1 MLFIDLTVNGLI
13 TGVFYAL
20 MAIGLTLIFG
30 ILKIVNFAHGEF
42 YMVGAYAYILLSTAL
57 GLSVWISLPA
67 AVALGIVI
75 GWTTERT
82 LMSPLYAGYS
92 SWGLMKDEYAI
103 IVTFGLSLL
112 LINLVDKIIGPY
124 PFRGPDLIEA
134 SRIEIGPVIANAHR
148 LFATGLGIF
157 VIGVVFCFIKFTPWG
172 KQIQAVAQNRLG
184 ASLAGID
191 PRMVSS
197 TVFSLSGGL
206 AAFAG
211 ALLAPVINASPDVG
225 IFPAIKSYVVVVLG
239 GMGSIMGAL
248 LASLLLGIAESFAAV
263 YLSYNYRDTFGLVV
277 LILVLMF
284 RPQGLFGEKVR
295 SV

>member
-1 MLFIDLTVNGLI
+1 
-13 TGVFYAL
+13 
-20 MAIGLTLIFG
+20 
-30 ILKIVNFAHGEF
+30 
-42 YMVGAYAYILLSTAL
+42 
-57 GLSVWISLPA
+57 
-67 AVALGIVI
+67 
-75 GWTTERT
+75 
-82 LMSPLYAGYS
+82 
-92 SWGLMKDEYAI
+92 
-103 IVTFGLSLL
+103 
-112 LINLVDKIIGPY
+112 
-124 PFRGPDLIEA
+124 LIEA

-148 LFATGLGIF
+148 LLATGLGIF
-157 VIGVVFCFIKFTPWG
+157 VIGVVFWFMKFTPWG

-191 PRMVSS
+191 PRKVSS

-248 LASLLLGIAESFAAV
+248 LASLLLGVSESFAAV

>member
-1 MLFIDLTVNGLI
+1 
-13 TGVFYAL
+13 
-20 MAIGLTLIFG
+20 
-30 ILKIVNFAHGEF
+30 
-42 YMVGAYAYILLSTAL
+42 
-57 GLSVWISLPA
+57 
-67 AVALGIVI
+67 
-75 GWTTERT
+75 
-82 LMSPLYAGYS
+82 MSPLYAGYS

-134 SRIEIGPVIANAHR
+134 SRVEIGPVIANAHR
-148 LFATGLGIF
+148 LFATGLGLF
-157 VIGVVFCFIKFTPWG
+157 VIGVVFGFIKFTPWG

-191 PRMVSS
+191 PRKVSS

-211 ALLAPVINASPDVG
+211 GLLAPMINASPDVG

-239 GMGSIMGAL
+239 GMGSILGAL
-248 LASLLLGIAESFAAV
+248 LASLLLGVAESFAAV

>member
-57 GLSVWISLPA
+57 GLSVWISLPMA
-67 AVALGIVI
+67 IALGTVI
-75 GWTTERT
+75 GWTTERA

-124 PFRGPDLIEA
+124 PYRGLDLIEA

-148 LFATGLGIF
+148 LLATGLGIF
-157 VIGVVFCFIKFTPWG
+157 VIGVVFWFMKYTFWG

-191 PRMVSS
+191 PKKVSS

-211 ALLAPVINASPDVG
+211 GLLAPMINASPDVG

-239 GMGSIMGAL
+239 GMGSILGAL
-248 LASLLLGIAESFAAV
+248 LASLLLGVAESFAAV
-263 YLSYNYRDTFGLVV
+263 YLSYGYRDTFGLVV

>member
-57 GLSVWISLPA
+57 GLSVWISLPVA
-67 AVALGIVI
+67 IALGTVI
-75 GWTTERT
+75 GWTTERA

-92 SWGLMKDEYAI
+92 SWGLIKDEYAI

-124 PFRGPDLIEA
+124 PYRGLDLIEA

-148 LFATGLGIF
+148 LLATGLGIF
-157 VIGVVFCFIKFTPWG
+157 VIGVVFWFMKYTFWG

-191 PRMVSS
+191 PKKVSS
-197 TVFSLSGGL
+197 IVFSLSGGL

-211 ALLAPVINASPDVG
+211 GLLAPMINASPDVG

-239 GMGSIMGAL
+239 GMGSILGAL
-248 LASLLLGIAESFAAV
+248 LASLLLGVAESFAAV
-263 YLSYNYRDTFGLVV
+263 YLSYGYRDTFGLVV

>member
-1 MLFIDLTVNGLI
+1 
-13 TGVFYAL
+13 
-20 MAIGLTLIFG
+20 
-30 ILKIVNFAHGEF
+30 
-42 YMVGAYAYILLSTAL
+42 
-57 GLSVWISLPA
+57 
-67 AVALGIVI
+67 
-75 GWTTERT
+75 
-82 LMSPLYAGYS
+82 MSPLYAGYS
-92 SWGLMKDEYAI
+92 SWGLIKDEYAI

-124 PFRGPDLIEA
+124 PYRGLDLIEA

-148 LFATGLGIF
+148 LLATGLGIF
-157 VIGVVFCFIKFTPWG
+157 VIGVVFWFMKYTFWG

-191 PRMVSS
+191 PKKVSS
-197 TVFSLSGGL
+197 IVFSLSGGL

-211 ALLAPVINASPDVG
+211 GLLAPMINASPDVG

-239 GMGSIMGAL
+239 GMGSILGAL
-248 LASLLLGIAESFAAV
+248 LASLLLGVAESFAAV
-263 YLSYNYRDTFGLVV
+263 YLSYGYRDTFGLVV

>member
-1 MLFIDLTVNGLI
+1 
-13 TGVFYAL
+13 
-20 MAIGLTLIFG
+20 
-30 ILKIVNFAHGEF
+30 
-42 YMVGAYAYILLSTAL
+42 
-57 GLSVWISLPA
+57 
-67 AVALGIVI
+67 
-75 GWTTERT
+75 
-82 LMSPLYAGYS
+82 
-92 SWGLMKDEYAI
+92 MKDEYAI

-148 LFATGLGIF
+148 LLATGLGIF
-157 VIGVVFCFIKFTPWG
+157 VIGVVFWFMKFTPWG

-191 PRMVSS
+191 PRKVSS

-248 LASLLLGIAESFAAV
+248 LASLLLGVSESFAAV

>member
-1 MLFIDLTVNGLI
+1 MILIDLTVNGLI
-13 TGVFYAL
+13 MGVFYAL

-42 YMVGAYAYILLSTAL
+42 YMVGAYAYILISAAL

-67 AVALGIVI
+67 AVAIGIVI
-75 GWTTERT
+75 GWATERT
-82 LMSPLYAGYS
+82 LMSPLYEGYS

-134 SRIEIGPVIANAHR
+134 SRVEIGPVIANAHR

-157 VIGVVFCFIKFTPWG
+157 VIGVVFWFIKFTPWG

-184 ASLAGID
+184 ASLA
-191 PRMVSS
+191 
-197 TVFSLSGGL
+197 LSGGL